1 MGCPNA
7 SRAVGR
13 AVGSNPVSWIIP
25 CHRVLR
31 KQGELGG
38 YRWGTYRKQVL
49 LARERSAQ
57 QLELSPAQQAEWE
70 ALQADAI
77 ELRRQ
82 LLEDVAD
89 NLPELE
95 QALAAPDADLG
106 LLAQHVQS
114 QVLYA
119 LWQTQPIRER
129 RLAFYESLNP
139 EQQALVR
146 DWLIAVVQR
155 LERVVSAVQLLQAD

>member
-1 MGCPNA
+1 MKRTVIRALLLGAVLSVGAINA
-7 SRAVGR
+7 SAG
-13 AVGSNPVSWIIP
+13 P
-25 CHRVLR
+25 
-31 KQGELGG
+31 
-38 YRWGTYRKQVL
+38 
-49 LARERSAQ
+49 ARFPQPPSAQ